1 MTATTPKHAPG
12 TLALETLKAL
22 AVKVHGP
29 AGSPEASAALGEIHS
44 MAADLRALLARNA
57 ELVAALAQTVD
68 VLARAHS
75 TIDGLKQPALDCAR
89 AALAAAEGKEAGK

>member
-1 MTATTPKHAPG
+1 MSARVSNPECEQHSCPCYLDGDTWRCAACDIDNLERR
-12 TLALETLKAL
+12 LASL
-22 AVKVHGP
+22 
-29 AGSPEASAALGEIHS
+29 
-44 MAADLRALLARNA
+44 AADLRALLARNA

-89 AALAAAEGKEAGK
+89 AARALRSLWRG